1 MRFSRYV
8 VDNKSHYFASER
20 SRNCVSFAH
29 GYSSNIRSD
38 WWIQAYACKHAT
50 LSFLSRLSCPTHYQ
64 MEMERFELLTP
75 CLQGRCSPNWATPP
89 DSLSMLRDMNRSI
102 SNIFYFFLIRQPPA
116 LPHRLQCSTIGRLG
130 LNHRVRDGN
139 GCVPQAHRHQ
149 KFLSIDNSTVKQPLL
164 ILPF

>member
-1 MRFSRYV
+1 MINKQVSQSHSRTSSLVRDIRRISLPAVIYSLMSASGQRLYLSSGDYSPHYLSDIFVCMRFSRYV

-75 CLQGRCSPNWATPP
+75 CVQGRCSPNWAIPPYGGPSGTRTP
-89 DSLSMLRDMNRSI
+89 D
-102 SNIFYFFLIRQPPA
+102 
-116 LPHRLQCSTIGRLG
+116 LPVMSRLL
-130 LNHRVRDGN
+130 
-139 GCVPQAHRHQ
+139 
-149 KFLSIDNSTVKQPLL
+149 
-164 ILPF
+164 

>member
-1 MRFSRYV
+1 MNPEVRTQRSRTSSFARDILRISLPAAIYSLLYASVQRLYLPPDEYSPHYSSDIFVCMRFSRYV

-20 SRNCVSFAH
+20 SRSRASFAH
-29 GYSSNIRSD
+29 GYSSNILPA

-89 DSLSMLRDMNRSI
+89 LGNWFYSI
-102 SNIFYFFLIRQPPA
+102 Y
-116 LPHRLQCSTIGRLG
+116 HRLNKL
-130 LNHRVRDGN
+130 LN
-139 GCVPQAHRHQ
+139 QWA
-149 KFLSIDNSTVKQPLL
+149 
-164 ILPF
+164 

>member
-1 MRFSRYV
+1 MFTACCLFFISPSFSFWTYPRMSCDELIKIHRIFFVCMRFSRYV

-20 SRNCVSFAH
+20 SKNCVSFAH
-29 GYSSNIRSD
+29 GYSSNIRSN

-89 DSLSMLRDMNRSI
+89 FGKQLYSIYHQLNSLSNWW
-102 SNIFYFFLIRQPPA
+102 A
-116 LPHRLQCSTIGRLG
+116 
-130 LNHRVRDGN
+130 
-139 GCVPQAHRHQ
+139 
-149 KFLSIDNSTVKQPLL
+149 
-164 ILPF
+164 